1 MTDSSKH
8 PRQRDFHSIDCN
20 GRIVIPFSLPSIM
33 ERYPFCLGTTTQPPS
48 AKPSIRS
55 FEPPPPAS
63 LPHLKRTEAKLEL
76 VWKNR
81 KQLTMINNITV
92 DPVVTMKR
100 LICSQFL
107 GLAGSEIPAIAA
119 AR

>member
-1 MTDSSKH
+1 
-8 PRQRDFHSIDCN
+8 
-20 GRIVIPFSLPSIM
+20 M
-33 ERYPFCLGTTTQPPS
+33 ERHPFCLGTTTQPPS

-55 FEPPPPAS
+55 FEPPPLAS
-63 LPHLKRTEAKLEL
+63 LPLSKRTEDRLKH

-81 KQLTMINNITV
+81 KQLTMINNVNV
-92 DPVVTMKR
+92 DPVVTIKH

-107 GLAGSEIPAIAA
+107 GLGGSEIPATAA

>member
-1 MTDSSKH
+1 
-8 PRQRDFHSIDCN
+8 
-20 GRIVIPFSLPSIM
+20 
-33 ERYPFCLGTTTQPPS
+33 
-48 AKPSIRS
+48 
-55 FEPPPPAS
+55 
-63 LPHLKRTEAKLEL
+63 
-76 VWKNR
+76 
-81 KQLTMINNITV
+81 MINNITV